1 MTRHAI
7 DEAPGQRSAYG
18 VSAAESANFVREVH
32 AIVRDLL
39 HPNPAIFWTDFL
51 LTISAGYAA
60 LALYLSLPDYSIAQA
75 AAFAVCGLAI
85 YRAVVFT
92 HEIAHRPPGTFRVF
106 HCVWNLLCGIP
117 ALMPSFLYGDH
128 KSHHLNQSYGT
139 AGDAEYVFLGRRR
152 TAWIFLLLSIVYPV
166 LGPLR
171 FSLMT
176 PLALLVRPADRLI
189 WRYASSLF
197 ILNPDY
203 RREYD
208 ASAHSASRWVQEIA
222 CCVWAWCLT
231 WLIWTRVI
239 PMHAAIKIY
248 FLFLFWIALNQ
259 LRALTA
265 HRYGNAGYPWNYV
278 GQVLDTNTFATGAL
292 LPELWA
298 PVGMRYHALH
308 HLMPSLPYH
317 AAREAHR
324 RLVERL
330 PSGSPYHQ
338 TVQEGLWPPVKAAL
352 FGRRTKD

>member
-1 MTRHAI
+1 
-7 DEAPGQRSAYG
+7 
-18 VSAAESANFVREVH
+18 
-32 AIVRDLL
+32 
-39 HPNPAIFWTDFL
+39 
-51 LTISAGYAA
+51 
-60 LALYLSLPDYSIAQA
+60 
-75 AAFAVCGLAI
+75 
-85 YRAVVFT
+85 
-92 HEIAHRPPGTFRVF
+92 
-106 HCVWNLLCGIP
+106 
-117 ALMPSFLYGDH
+117 MPSFLYGDH

-189 WRYASSLF
+189 WQYASSLF

-222 CCVWAWCLT
+222 CCVWAWCLI
-231 WLIWTRVI
+231 WSIWTRAI
-239 PMHAAIKIY
+239 PMHAAIEIY

-259 LRALTA
+259 LRALAA
-265 HRYGNAGYPWNYV
+265 HRYGNAGSPWNYV

-338 TVQEGLWPPVKAAL
+338 TVQKGLWPPVKVAL
-352 FGRRTKD
+352 FGRRTID